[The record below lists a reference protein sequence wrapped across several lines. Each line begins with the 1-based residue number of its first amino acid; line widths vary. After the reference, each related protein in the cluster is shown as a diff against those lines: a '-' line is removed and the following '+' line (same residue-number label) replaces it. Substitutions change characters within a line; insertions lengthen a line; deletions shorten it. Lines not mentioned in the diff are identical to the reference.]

1 MKHAKLIFFIFI
13 ALIVVI
19 LAVQN
24 IEAMFETVQFRIN
37 PFFFAEIKTPHIAI
51 GLVTLMAFFLGVIVV
66 GLCGILERFHL
77 KRQIK
82 RCEKE
87 LEIRTRELNS
97 LRNLPITSEGMN
109 SEPMNG
115 V

>member
-1 MKHAKLIFFIFI
+1 MKHAKLVFFVFV
-13 ALIVVI
+13 ALIVII

-24 IEAMFETVQFRIN
+24 IDAMFETVQFRIN
-37 PFFFAEIKTPHIAI
+37 PFFFPEMRTPHMAM
-51 GLVTLMAFFLGVIVV
+51 GLVTLMAFFLGIVV
-66 GLCGILERFHL
+66 AGVCGILERFHL

-87 LEIRTRELNS
+87 LEIVTRELNS

-109 SEPMNG
+109 PRPMNG